1 RPTIEE
7 TIKPLL
13 STPDLSMEIEN
24 LMSEIEEVHK
34 INITTLGQELQTL
47 NINIQD
53 ELIDL
58 SKVNEVLQRAA
69 RIKEITIFDPTD
81 IKLDKIT
88 ESTTA
93 LKLVTWSVAALSVG
107 FI

>member
-1 RPTIEE
+1 
-7 TIKPLL
+7 
-13 STPDLSMEIEN
+13 MEIEN

-53 ELIDL
+53 ELVDL

-81 IKLDKIT
+81 IKLGRIRLT
-88 ESTTA
+88 RTSLPCYHSE
-93 LKLVTWSVAALSVG
+93 
-107 FI
+107 